1 MKETASTEPNLDDL
15 MCTKPASDTVV
26 STDHV
31 KKGIFDEATSI
42 QDPPNLNGMYI
53 AKMLLCIP
61 LPFGHNVKSTMVT
74 DEDGVQALCDEL
86 SNIDNQLLLWLK
98 SMHFNVTNTGGVS
111 LHDPTL
117 KVPQE
122 YFVPFQTTGPQVHT
136 AIKVSPSALVPTF
149 QLAKNIITCLD
160 KV

>member
-26 STDHV
+26 GTNHV
-31 KKGIFDEATSI
+31 QKGIFDEATSI
-42 QDPPNLNGMYI
+42 QDPPDLNGMYV
-53 AKMLLCIP
+53 AKMPLCIP
-61 LPFGHNVKSTMVT
+61 LPFGHNVKSTMVM
-74 DEDGVQALCDEL
+74 DKDGIQALCNEL
-86 SNIDNQLLLWLK
+86 SNIENQLLLWLK
-98 SMHFNVTNTGGVS
+98 SMHFNVMNTGGVS

-122 YFVPFQTTGPQVHT
+122 YLVSFQMTGPQVCT
-136 AIKVSPSALVPTF
+136 AIKVSPSPLVPTF
-149 QLAKNIITCLD
+149 QLAKNVIACLD